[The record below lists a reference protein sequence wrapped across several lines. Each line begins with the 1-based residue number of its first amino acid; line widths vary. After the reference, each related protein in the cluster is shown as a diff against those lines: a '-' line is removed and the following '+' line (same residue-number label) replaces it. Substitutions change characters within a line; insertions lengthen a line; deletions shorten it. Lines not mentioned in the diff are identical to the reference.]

1 MASLETN
8 KGEDYLKQAEKK
20 ISGFSLFP
28 QSKKE
33 EAVELFDKA
42 AAQFKIT
49 KDWKKA
55 GDSYIRGAEISMQ
68 LKNEMEAAT
77 FYLNAAKVLKQVS
90 SADSI
95 IAYTKCAQ
103 MHSDNNRFSSAAKM
117 YQAIGEL
124 EEKEEHIDAALAA
137 YEKSAECFQA
147 DNENANQ
154 ILLKVAHFYAQ
165 KANYKKSVEL
175 FEKVGVASLD
185 NRLTAY
191 SVKDY
196 LFKAGLCHLVMAAE
210 SGDVSSMSSV
220 LDRYK
225 DMDPKFDG
233 SRELKLIENMVQ
245 SYQDGDVSKFTDV
258 VFNYDRIYKLDNWTS
273 SLLLNIKQTIQS
285 TQPQIVATDN
295 SGRGTKKVGGSGADS
310 SSKHQEEPDF
320 T

>member
-1 MASLETN
+1 
-8 KGEDYLKQAEKK
+8 LKQAEKK
-20 ISGFSLFP
+20 LSGFSLFT
-28 QSKKE
+28 QSRKE
-33 EAVELFDKA
+33 EAVELLDKA
-42 AAQFKIT
+42 SAQFKIT
-49 KDWKKA
+49 RDWKKA
-55 GDSYIRGAEISMQ
+55 GDAYIRAAEISMQ

-77 FYLNAAKVLKQVS
+77 FYLNAAKVFKNIS
-90 SADSI
+90 STDSI
-95 IAYTKCAQ
+95 VAYTKCAM

-124 EEKEEHIDAALAA
+124 EEKEEHIEAALAA

-147 DNENANQ
+147 DGENANP

-165 KANYKKSVEL
+165 KADYKKAVEL
-175 FEKVGVASLD
+175 FEKVSVSSLE

-196 LFKAGLCHLVMAAE
+196 LFKSGLCHLVMSAE
-210 SGDVSSMSSV
+210 SGDVSCMSSV

-233 SRELKLIENMVQ
+233 SRELKLIENIVQ
-245 SYQDGDVSKFTDV
+245 AYQDGDVNKFTDV

-285 TQPQIVATDN
+285 TQPQKVAMND
-295 SGRGTKKVGGSGADS
+295 SSRGTKKVAGSGADS
-310 SSKHQEEPDF
+310 SSKHSEEPDF